1 MNSNHTYSYGLQFQ
15 SKGEKRKIKET
26 EHRHL
31 CIARLIQLSSQDR
44 WPGNAIR
51 VTSSSIT
58 RSSSRLTF
66 SSARNLLILFEWYI
80 RFYLPLTMFW
90 NVGFFSRG
98 VGTVVEIWK
107 APCWKRSVA
116 VLGSRRRPRQL
127 REGPVARLRRPDA
140 YFSFFSSRACCL
152 RCGVCLTVCFWSPL
166 SKWKK
171 EKKVKSGK
179 NVGENSQ

>member
-80 RFYLPLTMFW
+80 RFYLPLAMVW
-90 NVGFFSRG
+90 NVGFFFREELVLLLRSEKRHVERG
-98 VGTVVEIWK
+98 RWQYLVAGGGRGSWGRVPWRGFDGLTRIF
-107 APCWKRSVA
+107 RSFPHVRVACVA
-116 VLGSRRRPRQL
+116 VSVWQCAFGAHYRSERRR
-127 REGPVARLRRPDA
+127 
-140 YFSFFSSRACCL
+140 
-152 RCGVCLTVCFWSPL
+152 
-166 SKWKK
+166 KK
-171 EKKVKSGK
+171 
-179 NVGENSQ
+179 